1 MSDSIWA
8 FLVRNLG
15 GRIGESMPGLD
26 PSTNIATHP
35 IQNPAP
41 AIVDPTAAPTG
52 PITGPVGPTGPMML
66 DRDTGRPTNEPPAS
80 TAPPGSQADPWEKVK
95 QAGAQLGQ
103 IGAQRPPMSPGM
115 AAPQIHRGQPMN
127 LIEAVFGINK
137 RQRDY

>member
-1 MSDSIWA
+1 MSDSIWD

-15 GRIGESMPGLD
+15 GRIGGSMPGLE
-26 PSTNIATHP
+26 PTTNIGVHP

-41 AIVDPTAAPTG
+41 AIPDPTAPPTG

-66 DRDTGRPTNEPPAS
+66 DRETGLPLNEPPAS
-80 TAPPGSQADPWEKVK
+80 TVPPGSQADPWEKVK
-95 QAGAQLGQ
+95 QAGSQISQ
-103 IGAQRPPMSPGM
+103 IGSQRAPMSPGM
-115 AAPQIHRGQPMN
+115 AAPQVHRGQPVN

>member
-15 GRIGESMPGLD
+15 GRIGDSMPGFD
-26 PSTNIATHP
+26 ASTNIATHP

-41 AIVDPTAAPTG
+41 AIPDPTAAPTG
-52 PITGPVGPTGPMML
+52 PITGPTGPLGPEML
-66 DRDTGRPTNEPPAS
+66 SRETGMPVNDPPAS
-80 TAPPGSQADPWEKVK
+80 TAPPGSQRDPWEKVK
-95 QAGAQLGQ
+95 QAGSQ
-103 IGAQRPPMSPGM
+103 ISQIESQRAPMSPGM
-115 AAPQIHRGQPMN
+115 AAPQVHRGQPVN